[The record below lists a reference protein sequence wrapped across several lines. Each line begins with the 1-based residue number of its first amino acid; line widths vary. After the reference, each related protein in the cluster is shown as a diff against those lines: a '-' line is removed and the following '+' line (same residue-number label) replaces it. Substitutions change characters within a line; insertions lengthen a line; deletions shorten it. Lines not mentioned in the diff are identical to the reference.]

1 MAKDKFVTLSLFKKY
16 DALKTPPIQ
25 YVESLPTEKVE
36 NGIYAIKH
44 EGTETKTVNTRFTD
58 ILYSYFTEES
68 KGKWTINEGYSLV
81 IEGNTF
87 KSVALVS
94 DQYFI
99 YANPDYTEMYQSS
112 YLPQSTYEFTVL
124 EDISHIDFYAGK
136 AEDGSFVKLANVDE
150 VERYFIRVEEK
161 GAANGVASLDING
174 KVPVEQLPTEALV
187 FKGYWKPSSGSYP
200 PDGTVAGDFYIVE
213 EEGDFDNIHWN
224 VNDWLIWDGTKW
236 TRSEN
241 HNDVTSVNGK
251 KGVVKVYG
259 DNTEIETP
267 TETSN
272 KRTIKEYIDDITVD
286 DESKDENGNYTSKA
300 VIKVTELPKP
310 LNNKVYVKDNS
321 VKTQYSDNGHFT
333 KEMFFNIG
341 TTGNTSPLKNIY
353 KNDRDFF
360 NIDYLIPLSDNAVIT
375 EIHINN
381 TVYYLD
387 TTNGSYKVFDG
398 GPYGGY
404 TRPNKEIKLG
414 FGDDTIKFTF
424 PTEDGQVIYD
434 LTVNVTDDAYLVVE
448 DITLTNTKEVYA
460 KNIKLVTEAEN
471 KNNIKSVNNKTPDED
486 GAVIIDGDNINVKV
500 EENAETLNTV
510 LNRFNGEFGKTK
522 TVDENEPDENGN
534 TISKAVIDV
543 TELPET
549 VDDKVYIKSDKTV
562 YAKDTKLVTQD
573 EFDKDAVKTV
583 NTIKPTNGNVQTVVP
598 ITKAEYKALVNA
610 DADDPNVVYA
620 VYDEQSSVDII
631 NDFKIAENLTWSSSK
646 IQSVITAA
654 TPIVFDDSKVSTTMG
669 WTSNKIKN
677 EIDAKSGIDDT
688 TTSTTSSWSSNK
700 TSSEIAT
707 ATTDMATQTWVSS
720 TFEPVNAD
728 LLTKTTADTLY
739 QPIGDYATKTDVS
752 TATTDMATQSWASNT
767 FEPKNVDLLTK
778 TNADTLYEP
787 KNADIL
793 TKTTADTL
801 YEPKN
806 DDIATKTWVGQQG
819 YITDD
824 TNYVKHSEVYVQ
836 NGILYINL

>member
-1 MAKDKFVTLSLFKKY
+1 MAKDKFVTLSLLKKY

-25 YVESLPTEKVE
+25 YVASLPTEKVE
-36 NGIYAIKH
+36 NGIYAVKH
-44 EGTETKTVNTRFTD
+44 EGTETKTVVTRFTD

-68 KGKWTINEGYSLV
+68 KGKWTINEGYTLV

-94 DQYFI
+94 DKYYI
-99 YANPDYTEMYQSS
+99 YANPDYTEMNADS
-112 YLPQSTYEFTVL
+112 YSPQSTYEFTVL
-124 EDISHIDFYAGK
+124 EDISHTDFYAGK
-136 AEDGSFVKLANVDE
+136 AEDKSFVKLANVDE
-150 VERYFIRVEEK
+150 VEHYFIRVEEK
-161 GAANGVASLDING
+161 GASNGVASLDVNG

-251 KGVVKVYG
+251 KGAVKVYG
-259 DNTEIETP
+259 DNTEI
-267 TETSN
+267 TETSDT
-272 KRTIKEYIDDITVD
+272 RTIKEYIDAITVD
-286 DESKDENGNYTSKA
+286 GAVKDENDNYTSKA
-300 VIKVTELPKP
+300 VINVTELPET
-310 LNNKVYVKDNS
+310 LNDKVYIKSD
-321 VKTQYSDNGHFT
+321 KT
-333 KEMFFNIG
+333 
-341 TTGNTSPLKNIY
+341 
-353 KNDRDFF
+353 
-360 NIDYLIPLSDNAVIT
+360 
-375 EIHINN
+375 
-381 TVYYLD
+381 
-387 TTNGSYKVFDG
+387 
-398 GPYGGY
+398 
-404 TRPNKEIKLG
+404 
-414 FGDDTIKFTF
+414 
-424 PTEDGQVIYD
+424 
-434 LTVNVTDDAYLVVE
+434 
-448 DITLTNTKEVYA
+448 VYA
-460 KNIKLVTEAEN
+460 KDIKLVTEAEN
-471 KNNIKSVNNKTPDED
+471 KNNIKSVNNETPDEN
-486 GAVIIDGDNINVKV
+486 GAVIVDGDNINVQV
-500 EENAETLNTV
+500 EAEAETLNTV
-510 LNRFNGEFGKTK
+510 LNRFNDEFGKTK
-522 TVDENEPDENGN
+522 TVDGNVPDENGN

-549 VDDKVYIKSDKTV
+549 VDYKVYVKSDKTV

-598 ITKAEYKALVNA
+598 ITKAEYKVLVDA
-610 DADDPNVVYA
+610 DKDDPNVVYA

-631 NDFKIAENLTWSSSK
+631 NDFQIAENLTWSSSK

-654 TPIVFDDSKVSTTMG
+654 TPIVFDDSKVSNTMG

-677 EIDAKSGIDDT
+677 EIDAKSSIDDT
-688 TTSTTSSWSSNK
+688 TASTTSSWSSNK
-700 TSSEIAT
+700 TSTEIAT
-707 ATTDMATQTWVSS
+707 ATTDMATQTWASN

-728 LLTKTTADTLY
+728 LLTKTNADTLY

-752 TATTDMATQSWASNT
+752 TATNDM
-767 FEPKNVDLLTK
+767 LTK
-778 TNADTLYEP
+778 TEASQT
-787 KNADIL
+787 
-793 TKTTADTL
+793 

-806 DDIATKTWVGQQG
+806 DDLATKTWVGQQG
-819 YITDD
+819 YINDD

>member
-1 MAKDKFVTLSLFKKY
+1 MAKDKFVTLSLLKKY
-16 DALKTPPIQ
+16 DALKTPPVQ
-25 YVESLPTEKVE
+25 YVASLPTDSVE

-44 EGTETKTVNTRFTD
+44 EGTETKTVVTRFTD

-68 KGKWTINEGYSLV
+68 KGKWTINEGYTLV

-94 DQYFI
+94 DKYFI

-112 YLPQSTYEFTVL
+112 YLPQSTYEFTVA
-124 EDISHIDFYAGK
+124 EDISHTDFYAGN
-136 AEDGSFVKLANVDE
+136 AENKSFVKLANVDE
-150 VERYFIRVEEK
+150 VEHYFIRVEEK
-161 GAANGVASLDING
+161 GAANGVASLDVNG

-200 PDGTVAGDFYIVE
+200 ADGTVTGDFYIVE
-213 EEGDFDNIHWN
+213 EEGDFDGIHWN

-259 DNTEIETP
+259 DNTEI
-267 TETSN
+267 TETSDT
-272 KRTIKEYIDDITVD
+272 RTIKEYIDAITVD
-286 DESKDENGNYTSKA
+286 GESKDENDNYTSKA
-300 VIKVTELPKP
+300 VINVTELPET
-310 LNNKVYVKDNS
+310 LNDKVYIKTDN
-321 VKTQYSDNGHFT
+321 KT
-333 KEMFFNIG
+333 
-341 TTGNTSPLKNIY
+341 
-353 KNDRDFF
+353 
-360 NIDYLIPLSDNAVIT
+360 
-375 EIHINN
+375 
-381 TVYYLD
+381 
-387 TTNGSYKVFDG
+387 
-398 GPYGGY
+398 
-404 TRPNKEIKLG
+404 
-414 FGDDTIKFTF
+414 
-424 PTEDGQVIYD
+424 
-434 LTVNVTDDAYLVVE
+434 
-448 DITLTNTKEVYA
+448 VYA
-460 KNIKLVTEAEN
+460 KDIKLVTEAEN
-471 KNNIKSVNNKTPDED
+471 KNNIKSVNNETPDVN
-486 GAVIIDGDNINVKV
+486 GAVTIDGDNINVKV

-522 TVDENEPDENGN
+522 TVDGNVPDENGN

-543 TELPET
+543 TELPGT
-549 VDDKVYIKSDKTV
+549 VDDKVYIKTDKTV

-598 ITKAEYKALVNA
+598 ITKAEYKALV
-610 DADDPNVVYA
+610 DANNDDPNVVYA

-631 NDFKIAENLTWSSSK
+631 NDFMIAENLTWSSSK

-654 TPIVFDDSKVSTTMG
+654 TPIIFDDSKVSNTMG

-688 TTSTTSSWSSNK
+688 TTSTTSSWSSSK
-700 TSSEIAT
+700 TSTEIAT
-707 ATTDMATQTWVSS
+707 ATTDMATQTW
-720 TFEPVNAD
+720 
-728 LLTKTTADTLY
+728 
-739 QPIGDYATKTDVS
+739 
-752 TATTDMATQSWASNT
+752 ASNT
-767 FEPKNVDLLTK
+767 FEPKNADLLTK

-787 KNADIL
+787 KN
-793 TKTTADTL
+793 
-801 YEPKN
+801 
-806 DDIATKTWVGQQG
+806 DDLATKTWVGQQG
-819 YITDD
+819 YLSDD